1 MQRVAIA
8 RALVHRPALVLA
20 DEPTGNLDPDTADA
34 ILTLLQREIKATG
47 ACAIMVTHSQLAAQ
61 KTDKI
66 LHLSKRVTRN
76 NNRQPVCAITNIIYL
91 SNPALFSAVVLLK
104 LTCMVIK
111 NVESRT
117 TFRPEELWALALPG
131 NVLFLTFRAKEEQT
145 MNVRQKKLE
154 LIEAMNRARA
164 LEPSSFVPNKLL
176 DTLIEKMNLKND
188 AELCRVLE
196 VQPPII
202 SKIRHRKL
210 AVGATILLRMHE
222 KSDISIRELKD
233 LSTASMH

>member
-1 MQRVAIA
+1 MLSRV
-8 RALVHRPALVLA
+8 P
-20 DEPTGNLDPDTADA
+20 
-34 ILTLLQREIKATG
+34 
-47 ACAIMVTHSQLAAQ
+47 HSDQ
-61 KTDKI
+61 K
-66 LHLSKRVTRN
+66 
-76 NNRQPVCAITNIIYL
+76 
-91 SNPALFSAVVLLK
+91 
-104 LTCMVIK
+104 
-111 NVESRT
+111 
-117 TFRPEELWALALPG
+117 ELWALALPG

-210 AVGATILLRMHE
+210 AVGATILLRMHDH
-222 KSDISIRELKD
+222 SDISIRELKD

>member
-1 MQRVAIA
+1 MLSRVPHSDQKECGAS
-8 RALVHRPALVLA
+8 LA
-20 DEPTGNLDPDTADA
+20 G
-34 ILTLLQREIKATG
+34 
-47 ACAIMVTHSQLAAQ
+47 
-61 KTDKI
+61 
-66 LHLSKRVTRN
+66 KRT
-76 NNRQPVCAITNIIYL
+76 
-91 SNPALFSAVVLLK
+91 S
-104 LTCMVIK
+104 
-111 NVESRT
+111 
-117 TFRPEELWALALPG
+117 
-131 NVLFLTFRAKEEQT
+131 LTFLAKEEQI